1 MYLYGVVV
9 VTLSRGMRQATEVD
23 GDGGREGADAEPA
36 ASSERE
42 PARPE

>member
-9 VTLSRGMRQATEVD
+9 VTLSRGRRRPTEVD
-23 GDGGREGADAEPA
+23 GDGGTEGADAEPA